1 MNTGAK
7 AGSARLHGK
16 VWLHKPHSRG
26 TLTQREPTPKYA
38 HSNDHNQ
45 VRYPTE
51 HQSRK
56 GIFRFG
62 MWMASLESKC
72 DLLMLATEIDIQV
85 MKQ

>member
-7 AGSARLHGK
+7 GGSASLHGK

-26 TLTQREPTPKYA
+26 TLTQRKPTPKYA
-38 HSNDHNQ
+38 RSNDHGRCNQ

-56 GIFRFG
+56 GIFRSG

-72 DLLMLATEIDIQV
+72 D
-85 MKQ
+85 